1 MASQDFLVRALD
13 GVIGSVCLH
22 DWDRGMGVAG
32 GIFLPNENYNPQLH
46 ASEVS
51 GVEHHL
57 PAKRPSLAIIGEG
70 GVEPSFEQIH
80 LADWSSEA
88 GVEGRELTVFGID
101 IVGVFGPD
109 YSVEE

>member
-1 MASQDFLVRALD
+1 
-13 GVIGSVCLH
+13 
-22 DWDRGMGVAG
+22 MGVAG

-46 ASEVS
+46 ASEMS
-51 GVEHHL
+51 GVEHHI
-57 PAKRPSLAIIGEG
+57 PAERPSLAIIGEG

-101 IVGVFGPD
+101 IVGVFGSD
-109 YSVEE
+109 YSVED